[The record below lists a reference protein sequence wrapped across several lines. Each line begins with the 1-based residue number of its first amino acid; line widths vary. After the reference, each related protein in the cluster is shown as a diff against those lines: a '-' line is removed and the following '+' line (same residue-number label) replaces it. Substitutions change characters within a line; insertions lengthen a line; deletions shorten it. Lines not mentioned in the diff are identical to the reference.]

1 LIDDIISS
9 IKFDSSGLVP
19 AIVQDFYTL
28 DILMMAYMNK
38 ESLRKTIETNETWF
52 YSRSRQCLW
61 HKGETSGHIQKV
73 KEIRVD
79 CDQDTLLVFVE
90 QIGGIACHTGNRSC
104 FYRKIDNGDLVE
116 EKLKDAILPYL
127 FSTFESRSKN
137 PTPDSYVSKLLK
149 KGKSR
154 ILQKVGEEAVET
166 IIAGMKENKDE
177 FIYEISDL
185 YFHMALSLYTFGLSF
200 DDIFEELNR
209 RKKEEKNG

>member
-1 LIDDIISS
+1 
-9 IKFDSSGLVP
+9 
-19 AIVQDFYTL
+19 
-28 DILMMAYMNK
+28 
-38 ESLRKTIETNETWF
+38 
-52 YSRSRQCLW
+52 
-61 HKGETSGHIQKV
+61 
-73 KEIRVD
+73 
-79 CDQDTLLVFVE
+79 
-90 QIGGIACHTGNRSC
+90 
-104 FYRKIDNGDLVE
+104 
-116 EKLKDAILPYL
+116 
-127 FSTFESRSKN
+127 
-137 PTPDSYVSKLLK
+137 VSKLLK